1 MVDQK
6 GEFPEVFYGGIRPVA
21 SPLSRPI
28 SSLLQRQK
36 HGQSG
41 VLQPSRREGPGGHRW
56 LARSG
61 GARLVEE
68 PSVALLGLR
77 GLIIWSL
84 SFVFCQSDSQQ
95 RLNGE
100 SRLLTRELSS
110 PR

>member
-77 GLIIWSL
+77 ERL
-84 SFVFCQSDSQQ
+84 STATQRRIKAVDSGA
-95 RLNGE
+95 LE
-100 SRLLTRELSS
+100 SPLSRCKKPRE
-110 PR
+110 RED